1 MSENMGILPEDL
13 GAEMASGTLVVDVRE
28 VSELAAGI
36 IPGALCLPLSEFN
49 TRYTELPKNKR
60 LALYCQS
67 GMRSDAAC
75 RALNQVGYDAHNV
88 VGGFLRWRRMQT

>member
-13 GAEMASGTLVVDVRE
+13 ASEMASGTLVVDVRE

-36 IPGALCLPLSEFN
+36 IPGALCLPLSELN
-49 TRYTELPKNKR
+49 ARYMELPKNKR
-60 LALYCQS
+60 LAIYCQS
-67 GMRSDAAC
+67 GMRSDAAS

-88 VGGFLRWRRMQT
+88 LGGYLRWCRVRS

>member
-1 MSENMGILPEDL
+1 MSDNTGIQPEDL
-13 GAEMASGTLVVDVRE
+13 AAEIASGTLVVDVRE
-28 VSELAAGI
+28 PQELVAGI

-49 TRYTELPKNKR
+49 ARFSELPRSKR

-75 RALNQVGYDAHNV
+75 RALNRIGYDAHNV
-88 VGGFLRWRRMQT
+88 LGGYLRWRGMQA